1 MTYMSC
7 HLNFLLCLTAV
18 AYRVAPL
25 LTFSPVEAK
34 HPQKVLRYTKWS
46 GGEGSRTPVQEKFR
60 FWLST
65 TILQY
70 YL

>member
-1 MTYMSC
+1 MTYMNC

-34 HPQKVLRYTKWS
+34 HPQKYYSTSS

-65 TILQY
+65 TILQ
-70 YL
+70 